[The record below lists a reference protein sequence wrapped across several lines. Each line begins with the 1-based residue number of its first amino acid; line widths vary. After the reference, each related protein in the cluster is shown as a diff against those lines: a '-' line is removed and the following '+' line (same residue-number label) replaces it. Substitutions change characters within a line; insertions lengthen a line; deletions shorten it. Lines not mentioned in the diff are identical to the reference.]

1 MFMRINP
8 IATAVAVILVSTTFL
23 LATPAVRAAGPYD
36 GVWQIDIPQSGA
48 LEEGGFACGSARIQ
62 VQVRDNVV
70 SGTLKRGGTGSVE
83 TGSTGPSAAPVSGNV
98 SANGKLTAKWQGY
111 TASGQLSGNTGRLTV
126 QRMCGRVTATATRA
140 AS

>member
-8 IATAVAVILVSTTFL
+8 IATAVAVTLVSTTFL